1 MKILIAENNPM
12 EAEALILDLKEFFQK
27 SPNFEILGPI
37 ASLRE
42 TREILKTVND
52 LSLAI
57 LDISLDDGEDSG
69 IKIAKLISSVNNV
82 PTIFMSGLPREKGF
96 EVAKYA
102 KPFSYLKKPY
112 SKQDL
117 WDSLELAIQYNH
129 KSENWKHKDKV
140 PENQILYLKTSPGEI
155 TPVKIQDIILIE
167 ADDKILNIFTENP
180 FKKIVIGSPGLKNFY
195 QEKLQHL
202 RDFAQVNK
210 KYVVNSRKIRLIK
223 DNHLH
228 MLPSELDPV
237 MVIPKGF
244 PKPIPLPSDVYIRN
258 MIMKELGIK

>member
-27 SPNFEILGPI
+27 SSNIEILGPI
-37 ASLRE
+37 SSFKE
-42 TREILKTVND
+42 CREILKTDSD

-57 LDISLDDGEDSG
+57 LDISLEDGEDSG

-96 EVAKYA
+96 EIAKYA

-117 WDSLELAIQYNH
+117 WDSLALALEYDH
-129 KSENWKHKDKV
+129 KSEKWHHKNKV
-140 PENQILYLKTSPGEI
+140 FENQILYLKTSPGEI

-195 QEKLQHL
+195 QEKLQHF

-210 KYVVNSRKIRLIK
+210 KYVVNSTKIRLIK

-228 MLPSELDPV
+228 MLPSEIDQTIL
-237 MVIPKGF
+237 IPKGF
-244 PKPIPLPSDVYIRN
+244 PKPIPLPSDPQSR
-258 MIMKELGIK
+258 KSLLRELGIF